1 MGDSQTVSPTSAE
14 VAAHVHRVAT
24 RHVSLVRVSEVART
38 EEGRPIHAV
47 TVTDPDA
54 PAAEKQHVLIT
65 AGHHGNEES
74 GRLVALRLLDWLVT
88 RPAAETRRK
97 QKIVIMPNMSPDMA
111 ERDAYVPSEGIS
123 PMRDHAPGGPVTPA
137 GAAFERIAGQLQPE
151 LYVDMHARGFAGC
164 SYDMVLW
171 SEPATYTEDDHLL
184 RQIAADMARA
194 GERTGIPH
202 VTHPLSWPGFM
213 SESPDTT
220 SANAFAYRNFKS
232 LSLMTETCESNEHA
246 YPAKARAQAG
256 LARMKALLACGNQR
270 HPKLHH
276 PGYPSF
282 LIGMFARG
290 LTAIGKTAAER
301 RKSRVEIWRNRDGF
315 GSFEMAH
322 PEELDEKRIKVEY
335 EGPPLARGV
344 GFQTAIA
351 GARDVGTV
359 TVNGRRARPSETN
372 GYCAWRHGAC
382 TFVVVAVR
390 PFRPGTYDIT
400 IRCRQP
406 S

>member
-1 MGDSQTVSPTSAE
+1 
-14 VAAHVHRVAT
+14 
-24 RHVSLVRVSEVART
+24 
-38 EEGRPIHAV
+38 V
-47 TVTDPDA
+47 TVTDPEA

-88 RPAAETRRK
+88 RPAAPTRRK

-111 ERDAYVPSEGIS
+111 ERDAYVPSEGVS
-123 PMRDHAPGGPVTPA
+123 PMRDHAPEGPVTPA

-171 SEPATYTEDDHLL
+171 SEPATHTEDDYLL
-184 RQIAADMARA
+184 HQMAADMARA

-202 VTHPLSWPGFM
+202 VIHPLSWPGFM
-213 SESPDTT
+213 SENPDTT
-220 SANAFAYRNFKS
+220 SANAFAYRTSKS

-246 YPAKARAQAG
+246 YPAKARARAG
-256 LARMKALLACGNQR
+256 FARIQALLAWGNRR
-270 HPKLHH
+270 HPKLQH
-276 PGYPSF
+276 PGYPCF

-290 LTAIGKTAAER
+290 LTAVGKTAAER

-335 EGPPLARGV
+335 EGPPIPHGV

-351 GARDVGTV
+351 GHREIRSVA
-359 TVNGRRARPSETN
+359 VNGRRARPSETS
-372 GYCAWRHGAC
+372 GYCAWRDGAC

-400 IRCRQP
+400 IRCRQG